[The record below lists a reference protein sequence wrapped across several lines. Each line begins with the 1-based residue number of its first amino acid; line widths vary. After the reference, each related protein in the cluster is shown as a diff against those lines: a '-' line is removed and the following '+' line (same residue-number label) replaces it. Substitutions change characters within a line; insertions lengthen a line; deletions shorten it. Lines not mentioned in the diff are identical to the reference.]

1 MLAASVEGNPSTCCR
16 GQQFAEAS
24 GKPMAQH
31 VSSDKR
37 KEKARSAW
45 GTAESMD
52 SIKALFS
59 KAVSE
64 GGVFPW
70 AEAGLPK
77 ASRAARTAVA
87 SPDQRGHA
95 ANQRAASGAHC
106 LRPGK
111 HGCNCCLKFN

>member
-1 MLAASVEGNPSTCCR
+1 
-16 GQQFAEAS
+16 
-24 GKPMAQH
+24 MAQH

-77 ASRAARTAVA
+77 AAVQLAQQLQALINEDMLPINALPAVRIACDQANMVAIAA
-87 SPDQRGHA
+87 
-95 ANQRAASGAHC
+95 
-106 LRPGK
+106 
-111 HGCNCCLKFN
+111 